1 MRSILPES
9 APDDRPTRGF
19 DRGLTLG
26 KSWLAQI
33 GRAMHADIIVGNA

>member
-1 MRSILPES
+1 MTGRRADLIV
-9 APDDRPTRGF
+9 A
-19 DRGLTLG
+19 LTLG